1 MRLYVLC
8 AMTLAACAFEPT
20 GGPGEPE
27 DPGQPD
33 PGVVPDVDA
42 GVVEQ
47 PPDNPPPPDPPPPP
61 PPEPPT
67 LTCRIDGENLGIVGA
82 KVEAG
87 SNRTYTF
94 EQWQTNAAGA
104 IVGFTLSGPA
114 NNLRYEV
121 RAGDERH
128 MGDTLVYEG
137 NERIS
142 RVDFCV
148 SFGGD

>member
-8 AMTLAACAFEPT
+8 AMTFAACAFEPT
-20 GGPGEPE
+20 GGPGEPD

-33 PGVVPDVDA
+33 PGVISDVDA
-42 GVVEQ
+42 AVVEQ
-47 PPDNPPPPDPPPPP
+47 PPGDPPPPP
-61 PPEPPT
+61 PPSPPT
-67 LTCRIDGENLGIVGA
+67 LTCRIDGDNLGIVGA

-94 EQWQTNAAGA
+94 EQWRTNASGA
-104 IVGFTLSGPA
+104 IVGFTLSGPT

-121 RAGDERH
+121 RAGDERQ
-128 MGDTLVYEG
+128 MVDALAYDSSSP
-137 NERIS
+137 IS

-148 SFGGD
+148 SGGD